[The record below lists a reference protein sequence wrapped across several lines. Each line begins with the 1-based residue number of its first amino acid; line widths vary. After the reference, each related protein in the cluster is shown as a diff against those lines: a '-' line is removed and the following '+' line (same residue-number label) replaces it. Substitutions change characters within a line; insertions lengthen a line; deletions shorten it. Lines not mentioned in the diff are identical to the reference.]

1 MSFGLYGRRMIKSD
15 ETEVTVE
22 NVVAILNKALP
33 YHWENRSEI
42 QYLWYYYRGLQP
54 ILNREKQVRP
64 EICNKIVENRA
75 NEIVSFKSG
84 YLMGEP
90 LQYVSRGN
98 GDNLSDAINQLNEFV
113 FAEEKPAKDK
123 ELADWFHICG
133 TSFRMVLPDEDV
145 GEDDDSPFE
154 IYTLD
159 PRNTFVVYNNG
170 LGNKP
175 LLGVKYVVDDNG
187 IVHYSCY
194 SDHEYF
200 EIVESHIIKA
210 EPHILG
216 DIPIIEYPL
225 NIARIGA
232 FELVIPLLDA
242 INLTDSNRQ
251 DGVEQFIQALMLFHN
266 VDISSDDYEKLRE
279 EGAIKFRDIDPQLK
293 AEVAYLTSTLNQGET
308 QTLVD
313 HMYQTVLTICGMPN
327 RNGGTSTSDTGSAV
341 IMRDGWS
348 AAEARAKDSELM
360 FKKSERIFLKLI
372 LNICK
377 TLKGMDLK
385 VCNIEIRFTRRNY
398 ENILQKAQV
407 LDLMLKNSKIHPRL
421 AFEHC
426 GLFVD
431 SDLAYTLSAEYEE
444 EQEKQL
450 KEAQQWLNGSKEAQ
464 EWFER
469 TKRVIELKSK
479 RKPSQFE
486 VFHHLNKVR
495 KEVTDL
501 LLRDFGYSK
510 RKAAQRLEKKFSGRS
525 YEELTDV
532 EKEIYDHFRKQQEA
546 FDTWFIEDER
556 KAVVDCLRSIGE
568 HVYTANSIY
577 PTYYEELVERRV
589 HQDLAIGQCYRLVQE
604 LQYAIETLPVDVNTF
619 LRFGED
625 IQREIDLIKGWRKSD
640 NKFKGAISATA
651 ANFANVNNNGNAN
664 NNNASNSNGVR
675 PDFDTSIK

>member
-1 MSFGLYGRRMIKSD
+1 
-15 ETEVTVE
+15 
-22 NVVAILNKALP
+22 
-33 YHWENRSEI
+33 
-42 QYLWYYYRGLQP
+42 
-54 ILNREKQVRP
+54 
-64 EICNKIVENRA
+64 
-75 NEIVSFKSG
+75 
-84 YLMGEP
+84 
-90 LQYVSRGN
+90 
-98 GDNLSDAINQLNEFV
+98 
-113 FAEEKPAKDK
+113 
-123 ELADWFHICG
+123 
-133 TSFRMVLPDEDV
+133 MVLPDEGVD
-145 GEDDDSPFE
+145 EDDDSPFE

-200 EIVESHIIKA
+200 EIVESHIIKV

-266 VDISSDDYEKLRE
+266 VDISSDNYEKLRE

-293 AEVAYLTSTLNQGET
+293 AEVSYLTSTLNQGET

-431 SDLAYTLSAEYEE
+431 SDLAYTLSAEYAE
-444 EQEKQL
+444 EQEK
-450 KEAQQWLNGSKEAQ
+450 KAQ
-464 EWFER
+464 ELLEKQN
-469 TKRVIELKSK
+469 TE
-479 RKPSQFE
+479 
-486 VFHHLNKVR
+486 
-495 KEVTDL
+495 KEDETD
-501 LLRDFGYSK
+501 DSNTDKGNGAAGGN
-510 RKAAQRLEKKFSGRS
+510 AAQARQQSG
-525 YEELTDV
+525 
-532 EKEIYDHFRKQQEA
+532 
-546 FDTWFIEDER
+546 
-556 KAVVDCLRSIGE
+556 
-568 HVYTANSIY
+568 
-577 PTYYEELVERRV
+577 
-589 HQDLAIGQCYRLVQE
+589 
-604 LQYAIETLPVDVNTF
+604 
-619 LRFGED
+619 
-625 IQREIDLIKGWRKSD
+625 
-640 NKFKGAISATA
+640 SA
-651 ANFANVNNNGNAN
+651 
-664 NNNASNSNGVR
+664 
-675 PDFDTSIK
+675 D